1 MQKVFK
7 ASLIT
12 LLVLMAF
19 IACSSLGQN
28 SKKINNTAK
37 TVIQDALPTK
47 PLEVVPDTE
56 LTAGNYTA
64 GTDFKE
70 GVYNIK
76 AIEGQGT
83 INSNNIFVG
92 GVSALLGVAGVSE
105 LYIPEVKNIK
115 LPNNMEFTVT
125 GNLKVKMIYVK
136 AIVKK

>member
-7 ASLIT
+7 ALLIT
-12 LLVLMAF
+12 LLLLVTF

-28 SKKINNTAK
+28 SEKISNTAK
-37 TVIQDALPTK
+37 TVIQDALPSES
-47 PLEVVPDTE
+47 LEIVSDTE
-56 LTAGNYTA
+56 LTAGNYTS
-64 GTDFKE
+64 GIDFKA
-70 GVYNIK
+70 GIYNIK

-92 GVSALLGVAGVSE
+92 GVSALLGVPGVSE

-125 GNLKVKMIYVK
+125 GNLKVKMIYIK
-136 AIVKK
+136 TIVKK